1 LSAAAGAGASPCAWP
16 VGRALSAAGCP
27 IQFHSDPSFAV
38 VPSTIAMPLPNF
50 SVDAEFQKLVCGR
63 CDVDLVQWM
72 LELATERYPLV
83 DRLGCLLE
91 LDRLGVA
98 CAAQPAFVDPTSG
111 AAEKLAAISYV
122 LYEVEGFHGDREDY
136 YDARNSYLN
145 EVLARRTGIPIS
157 LSIVY
162 MAVAARAGVRLF
174 GVNTP
179 GHFVVGCPNGRQPI
193 FIDAFSGGEL
203 LTQKACQRR
212 VERMLGKPGAI
223 CEEHFRPAVPH
234 DIAVRVLRNL
244 KSSLAMKEDWPAAL
258 TVQLRLSSL
267 QPNSVDERRDLGLL
281 LLRNGQP
288 HQALSLLEPT
298 LAGASGHQAEV
309 IGASIR
315 AARKLAAEMN

>member
-1 LSAAAGAGASPCAWP
+1 
-16 VGRALSAAGCP
+16 
-27 IQFHSDPSFAV
+27 
-38 VPSTIAMPLPNF
+38 MPLPNF

-63 CDVDLVQWM
+63 CDVDLVQWL
-72 LELATERYPLV
+72 LELASERYPQI

-98 CAAQPAFVDPTSG
+98 CAAQPAFADPTSS

-122 LYEVEGFHGDREDY
+122 LYEVEGFHGDRDDY

-145 EVLARRTGIPIS
+145 EVLARRTGIPIL

-162 MAVAARAGVRLF
+162 MAVAARAGLRLY

-179 GHFVVGCPNGRQPI
+179 GHFVVGCPTARQPI
-193 FIDAFSGGEL
+193 FVDAFAGGEL
-203 LTQKACQRR
+203 MTQEACARR
-212 VERMLGKPGAI
+212 IERLLGKPGAV
-223 CEEHFRPAVPH
+223 CAEHFRPAAPH

-244 KSSLAMKEDWPAAL
+244 KSALAMKEDWQAVL
-258 TVQLRLSSL
+258 SVQLRLSSL
-267 QPNSVDERRDLGLL
+267 EPNSIDERRDLALL

-288 HQALSLLEPT
+288 HQALSLLERS
-298 LAGASGHQAEV
+298 LAGASCQQAAV
-309 IGASIR
+309 IEASMR